1 MTLQWIPWVLILT
14 NGHRVEDVEEVNFLQ
29 APFNQLIPHA
39 NRTNSSSS
47 LSVTLLASEILQ
59 VVHVPGEDREKQL
72 AKLKKVL
79 EPRTLKDVS
88 STAGIALAAAVLNLV
103 DIIWMLP
110 FLVTSAGFF
119 NAFLFAAISQ
129 LWVNI
134 VVVAHAYGG
143 IALRK
148 YNKDVD
154 FTIGFLGLLVALV
167 QYMQQDPQENETGE
181 HGKEERNFERFSSG
195 AFVALSALGTFDQI
209 LIYAPLLEDN
219 LVTSIDIEIAI
230 LLASMVT
237 LTMCFM
243 ASRIQPFL
251 SMFEVIPAWL
261 PALFVGSAAL
271 LEGLLE
277 M

>member
-1 MTLQWIPWVLILT
+1 
-14 NGHRVEDVEEVNFLQ
+14 VEDVTVEEVNFLQ
-29 APFNQLIPHA
+29 APVNQLLPHPV
-39 NRTNSSSS
+39 NHTNSSSS
-47 LSVTLLASEILQ
+47 VSVTLLASEILQ
-59 VVHVPGEDREKQL
+59 VVHVPEDREKQL
-72 AKLKKVL
+72 SKLKNAL
-79 EPRTLKDVS
+79 GASPLRDVT
-88 STAGIALAAAVLNLV
+88 STAGIAVAAAVLNLV

-148 YNKDVD
+148 YNEDVD
-154 FTIGFLGLLVALV
+154 FTIGCLGLLVALV
-167 QYMQQDPQENETGE
+167 QYMQEPRQDHRENETGE
-181 HGKEERNFERFSSG
+181 NGKDERNFERFTSG

-243 ASRIQPFL
+243 ASRIQQFL
-251 SMFEVIPAWL
+251 EMFEVIPAWL
-261 PALFVGSAAL
+261 PALFVGCAAL